1 MKEGVLRQLKMENG
15 RVYKYRVGQLSTELT
30 MPDGKTMTVTNWDV
44 KGVRERWY
52 RDEYVNPEVH
62 YNQPKETE
70 LSEFGIKQ
78 DDVRRYIAEGIKRNE
93 DVFDPIIPEAAEAA
107 SV

>member
-1 MKEGVLRQLKMENG
+1 MKNAVHSIKLSNG
-15 RVYKYRVGQLSTELT
+15 RTYKYMVEELSTDLT
-30 MPDGKTMTVTNWDV
+30 LPGGKVLTVANWDI

-70 LSEFGIKQ
+70 VVEFGIKTE
-78 DDVRRYIAEGIKRNE
+78 DVKRYIEEGIKRNE
-93 DVFDPIIPEAAEAA
+93 DLFDPILPGQVAEGANA
-107 SV
+107 